1 LSFSQEVIKKLDEK
15 YRNRFNR
22 ALGKIKEHKFT
33 QDQETELKD
42 FLEVLRSD
50 KISSKDSSIM
60 EVEEN
65 MICVTLNSVSYWL
78 QLLGSD
84 IRISKGD
91 NEVVYLKG

>member
-1 LSFSQEVIKKLDEK
+1 MSFSQEVIKKLDEK

-22 ALGKIKEHKFT
+22 ALDKIKEHKFT

-42 FLEVLRSD
+42 
-50 KISSKDSSIM
+50 
-60 EVEEN
+60 EEN

-78 QLLGSD
+78 QLLGID